1 MTDEAVL
8 GHMIELPVVTIAD
21 QGAFVDGGP
30 YGELFVPHS
39 QLPRDLQ
46 VADTLRVFLY
56 KDSGRVYATAKHP
69 YLELGMIGQLRVNS
83 MELGTAYLDM
93 GIPKELVVPLSEQ
106 KTIFETGRNVL
117 VYVNIDDEGRLFG
130 TQRFNRFIKDT
141 VPKNTY
147 SRGQRVTVVP
157 LNHTPLGLRVVV
169 EDSYFG
175 LIYKSEKN
183 GEVRLGKRYS
193 GFIANIRDDG
203 KLDVTLQQ
211 PGVSGI
217 ERAAF
222 DILKALV
229 VSDGFLD
236 FNDKSSPERIED
248 YLHMSKSRFK
258 KSIGHLYKDRLITI
272 EDDGIRLT
280 EKGKQDYLSHS
291 LKRTDTDKSYR

>member
-8 GHMIELPVVTIAD
+8 GHMIELPVVTITD

-30 YGELFVPHS
+30 YGELFVPQS
-39 QLPRDLQ
+39 QLPHDLK
-46 VADTLRVFLY
+46 VSDALRVFLY
-56 KDSGRVYATAKHP
+56 KDSGRVYATARHP
-69 YLELGMIGQLRVNS
+69 YLELGMVGQLRVNS

-106 KTIFETGRNVL
+106 KTLFETGRNAI
-117 VYVNIDDEGRLFG
+117 VYVSIDDEGRLFG
-130 TQRFNRFIKDT
+130 TQRFNRYIKDT
-141 VPKNTY
+141 APHGKF

-169 EDSYFG
+169 EDCVFG

-183 GEVRLGKRYS
+183 GEIRLGKRYS
-193 GFIANIRDDG
+193 GFIANVRQDG

-211 PGVSGI
+211 PGVGGI
-217 ERAAF
+217 EHAAF

-248 YLHMSKSRFK
+248 YLHMSKARFK
-258 KSIGHLYKDRLITI
+258 KSIGHLYKERLITI
-272 EDDGIRLT
+272 EEDGIRLT
-280 EKGKQDYLSHS
+280 EKGRQDYMDHN
-291 LKRTDTDKSYR
+291 LKNKNVDKSDS